1 MGRPDKISSSHSL
14 SDLDEKFSKC
24 YLPSYFGARGRMKSS
39 EIDMDW
45 NTYMNKPM
53 SPQHMIIAKLKMFC
67 ETRFD
72 MVILGKNQE
81 KNKMLGN
88 RIFACFLDPLGKE
101 VVDYVGEASEKLR
114 ADFSLDVECSENT
127 RMVRDMLAVKED
139 KLRYSLISILR
150 VYGLALR
157 FHIATSIDKSGQIA
171 ASIARQQIEVMANYL
186 NFKKKSKSGFGMNT
200 FLMIVEYKAKEGLD
214 KVSSCMIEL
223 MVAVFK
229 LEVLSSLIFLI
240 ESVEEIRETD
250 KLVKEVRCNISQ
262 RACCKPELVNI
273 FPTRSLLT
281 TLDMGNGG
289 DREGPD
295 KETKVATA
303 MRLLNEVARQTY
315 IDPNPFEPEGMD
327 YHDALMVIETVKMKY
342 QLKEKDWFNVI
353 NQVYSMIPN

>member
-1 MGRPDKISSSHSL
+1 
-14 SDLDEKFSKC
+14 
-24 YLPSYFGARGRMKSS
+24 MKSS
-39 EIDMDW
+39 EVEMDW

-53 SPQHMIIAKLKMFC
+53 SPQHMLIAKLKMFC

-72 MVILGKNQE
+72 IVIMGKNQE

-88 RIFACFLDPLGKE
+88 RMFACFLDPLGKE
-101 VVDYVGEASEKLR
+101 LVDYVGQASENLR
-114 ADFSLDVECSENT
+114 ADFSLEVECNENT
-127 RMVRDMLAVKED
+127 RMIRDMLAVKED

-157 FHIATSIDKSGQIA
+157 FHIATSIDKSAQIA
-171 ASIARQQIEVMANYL
+171 TSIARQQIEVMANYL

-229 LEVLSSLIFLI
+229 LDVLNSLIFLI
-240 ESVEEIRETD
+240 ESVEEVRATE

-262 RACCKPELVNI
+262 RACCKPELVNV
-273 FPTRSLLT
+273 FPTKSLLT
-281 TLDMGNGG
+281 SLKMGTRGE
-289 DREGPD
+289 DHEGPD
-295 KETKVATA
+295 KETYVATA

-353 NQVYSMIPN
+353 NQVYTMIPN